1 MGLVVAANSQ
11 LADEFKMICGQKA
24 ANLNREVTVPRDF
37 DQMRGYDGKTSKTN
51 MTVEFSFEFGA
62 SGDYSS
68 QLDNAA
74 KILYKALGFKS
85 QSNDED

>member
-37 DQMRGYDGKTSKTN
+37 DQMRGYDGKTAKTN
-51 MTVEFSFEFGA
+51 MTVECSFEFGA

-68 QLDNAA
+68 
-74 KILYKALGFKS
+74 
-85 QSNDED
+85 